1 MKKNIRMIYITE
13 FLLLFLIIIF
23 YLLTNVI
30 SSNLKS
36 YLAITFLLVILI
48 PNAIFFG
55 IKNTKNYYSGYILRI
70 VLTVLMISG
79 IVLYLLGIVL
89 GFNHGYLINA
99 NNIIYSIIPII
110 VIVVISEYLRYIIV
124 KHSYTNIKAVVVFTL
139 LLSCFQILLEL
150 NPRVLSTSYDRFVFI
165 CTIVMP
171 IVAENFLCSY
181 LVYHSDVSSSILF
194 KLIVELYMY
203 VIPIVPDLGHYIY
216 AASKVIIPYII
227 FYIVNKNLL
236 QQEESKRT
244 FADNNKRILIIPVVI
259 FAIVLVILVSGIFKY
274 KLIAV
279 ASNSMADIFY
289 RGDAVILEYTEPDEI
304 EIGDILVFTYE
315 GKVITHRVI
324 GIEKVNSKLMFNTK
338 GDANDSPD
346 GFITSEDEV
355 IGKVDY
361 VIKYIGFP
369 TLWAN
374 ELFRKG

>member
-1 MKKNIRMIYITE
+1 MKKNIKMIYITE

-36 YLAITFLLVILI
+36 YLAITFLLIVFI
-48 PNAIFFG
+48 PNAISFG
-55 IKNTKNYYSGYILRI
+55 IKNNKNYYSGYILRI

-79 IVLYLLGIVL
+79 IVLYLLGIIL
-89 GFNHGYLINA
+89 GFTHGYSFNFT
-99 NNIIYSIIPII
+99 NIIYSIIPTILI
-110 VIVVISEYLRYIIV
+110 VIISEYLRFIVV
-124 KHSYTNIKAVVVFTL
+124 KHSYGNIKAIIIFTL
-139 LLSCFQILLEL
+139 LLSCLQILLEL
-150 NPRVLSTSYDRFVFI
+150 NTGVLSTPFERFIFI
-165 CTIVMP
+165 CTIVIP

-181 LVYHSDVSSSILF
+181 LVYHADVSSSILF

-203 VIPIVPDLGHYIY
+203 VIPIVTNLGNYIY
-216 AASKVIIPYII
+216 ASSKVIVPYII
-227 FYIVNKNLL
+227 FYIINKNLL
-236 QQEESKRT
+236 QQEESKIT
-244 FADNNKRILIIPVVI
+244 FTENNKRVLIVPVIAFV
-259 FAIVLVILVSGIFKY
+259 IVLVTLVSGIFKY

-289 RGDAVILEYTEPDEI
+289 RGDAVIVEYTEPENI
-304 EIGDILVFTYE
+304 KIGDVLVFKYE
-315 GKVITHRVI
+315 GRVITHRVI
-324 GIEKVNSKLMFNTK
+324 GIETVNSILMFNTK

-346 GFITSEDEV
+346 GFITSENEV

-374 ELFRKG
+374 ELFRKE

>member
-99 NNIIYSIIPII
+99 
-110 VIVVISEYLRYIIV
+110 SEYLRYIIV

-150 NPRVLSTSYDRFVFI
+150 NPGVLTTSYDRFVFI